1 MKRLALAGAA
11 LFTLTVAVVAAPGP
25 ILDDRLGWDSSD
37 GNAAPDTT
45 AAALWA
51 HLQTAEY
58 QENWALWPGK
68 GRLYEGT
75 EPHGMLLTTYYDETA
90 SDALERGAL
99 GDLPSGSILVKENY
113 MPDGTLAAI
122 TVMVKRTGYN
132 PDHQDWLFAKY
143 DPSGEAEAFGRVAGC
158 QSCHSAAPSGA
169 YIFTPLD
176 E

>member
-1 MKRLALAGAA
+1 MKRVAMAGAV
-11 LFTLTVAVVAAPGP
+11 LFAFILTVVVVPRLIHSDPVNSSSAVR
-25 ILDDRLGWDSSD
+25 D
-37 GNAAPDTT
+37 AAPDTT

-51 HLQTAEY
+51 HLETEGY

-90 SDALERGAL
+90 SDALERGAP
-99 GDLPSGSILVKENY
+99 GDLHSGSILVKENY
-113 MPDGTLAAI
+113 MPNGTLAAI

-158 QSCHSAAPSGA
+158 QACHSAAPSGA

-176 E
+176 D